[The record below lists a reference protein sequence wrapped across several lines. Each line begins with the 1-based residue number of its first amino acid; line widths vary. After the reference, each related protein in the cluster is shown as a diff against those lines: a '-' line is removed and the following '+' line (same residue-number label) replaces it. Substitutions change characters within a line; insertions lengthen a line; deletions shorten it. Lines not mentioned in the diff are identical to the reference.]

1 MESKKRL
8 PGWVG
13 PSYVSRVRRFDA
25 QRTINYYIELDD
37 LGEGKDGEPA
47 VLIGTPGLNPL
58 QTVGPGPI
66 RGLYTISNTQVSV
79 IVSGNTVWY
88 ITGANALPVQV
99 IGNLATQEGTV
110 SIADNGIEVVIVDG
124 QFGYYITIDTTN
136 HTLNQITDPNFYPS
150 SVVTFQD
157 GYLIFNQ
164 VGTTSFFLSDLY
176 AITFPALNVE
186 NKTGSSDILISLISY
201 NRQLIL
207 FGSRSME
214 IWADTGASGSSP
226 FQRQDGRNS
235 QIGCAAPQSISVLQ
249 DTIFWLGSNA
259 QGGGIVYSLSQ
270 SIPTRVST
278 HAVEYY
284 LQNVGDL
291 SQAVSWSYQ
300 QEGHYFYC
308 LNVPGS
314 DTTWCFDLENQ
325 QWHERQ
331 STVNGVTGRHLVQ
344 NHCVLNNTH
353 ICGDYRNG
361 NIY

>member
-259 QGGGIVYSLSQ
+259 QGGGIVYS
-270 SIPTRVST
+270 
-278 HAVEYY
+278 
-284 LQNVGDL
+284 
-291 SQAVSWSYQ
+291 
-300 QEGHYFYC
+300 
-308 LNVPGS
+308 
-314 DTTWCFDLENQ
+314 
-325 QWHERQ
+325 
-331 STVNGVTGRHLVQ
+331 
-344 NHCVLNNTH
+344 
-353 ICGDYRNG
+353 
-361 NIY
+361 